1 MNQTDIAY
9 YEWLVEKIA
18 IPNGKDYNKLFE
30 IMHNT
35 EFQWTVPNDDNRIQD
50 GIDLRGRFLNGKKRT
65 INLEGATLLEIL
77 VSLSMKTAF
86 TAGGTPRKWA
96 WKLLKNLRLT
106 NMSDPLNPEMIRQVN
121 DKLDALIWRTYQY
134 NGRGGFFPLKHPEE
148 DQRKVEIWYQMNKY
162 VLERDNAL

>member
-18 IPNGKDYNKLFE
+18 IPNGKDYRELFE

-35 EFQWTVPNDDNRIQD
+35 QFQWTVPNDDNRIQD
-50 GIDLRGRFLNGKKRT
+50 AIDLRGYFLDGKKRN
-65 INLEGATLLEIL
+65 INLDGATLLEIL
-77 VSLSMKTAF
+77 VSLSQRTAF

-106 NMSDPLNPEMIRQVN
+106 TMSDPLNPEMIRQIN

-134 NGRGGFFPLKHPEE
+134 NGRGGFFPLQDPKE

-162 VLERDNAL
+162 VIERNAS